1 MTGCGDDG
9 TVYKSGAVLTV
20 QGSARIHRGDGSMPV
35 YKGLS
40 LRHGDTLYTEA
51 DSTVTMA
58 LDGDKY
64 ALIEPDSAVT
74 FRLYKNETENVAL
87 IMITKGAV
95 YMEADTAPS
104 EGLTLGIGAADGIAF
119 GGNSA
124 YRVARGNVAPK
135 PMWVQS
141 IAGSVSVTPTDG
153 ETVTLS
159 AGHECKIDRMSD
171 GSSKLTVPD
180 ALTDPY
186 SLPDQYIAIGAEGL
200 FDTVGALIERPA
212 SGDVS
217 LREIVVKKADGSVLP
232 LTPGFDNGIAGYTV
246 LTDSVA
252 TLTVTANHRRTKVEV
267 QCHNASSVKSEG
279 NTGKVIF
286 SANETFHAV
295 SILVTAEDGTQAR
308 FSVNIAPAE

>member
-1 MTGCGDDG
+1 MKYKKIALFLAVILLFSCGFTALIGCGDDG

-51 DSTVTMA
+51 DSTVTVA

-104 EGLTLGIGAADGIAF
+104 EGLTLGIGTADGIAF

-141 IAGSVSVTPTDG
+141 IAGSVSVTPTEG
-153 ETVTLS
+153 ETVTVS

-217 LREIVVKKADGSVLP
+217 LREIVVKKAEWDRC
-232 LTPGFDNGIAGYTV
+232 GIC
-246 LTDSVA
+246 
-252 TLTVTANHRRTKVEV
+252 
-267 QCHNASSVKSEG
+267 Q
-279 NTGKVIF
+279 F
-286 SANETFHAV
+286 
-295 SILVTAEDGTQAR
+295 
-308 FSVNIAPAE
+308 

>member
-1 MTGCGDDG
+1 
-9 TVYKSGAVLTV
+9 
-20 QGSARIHRGDGSMPV
+20 
-35 YKGLS
+35 
-40 LRHGDTLYTEA
+40 
-51 DSTVTMA
+51 
-58 LDGDKY
+58 
-64 ALIEPDSAVT
+64 
-74 FRLYKNETENVAL
+74 
-87 IMITKGAV
+87 
-95 YMEADTAPS
+95 
-104 EGLTLGIGAADGIAF
+104 
-119 GGNSA
+119 
-124 YRVARGNVAPK
+124 
-135 PMWVQS
+135 MWVQS

-153 ETVTLS
+153 ETVTVS